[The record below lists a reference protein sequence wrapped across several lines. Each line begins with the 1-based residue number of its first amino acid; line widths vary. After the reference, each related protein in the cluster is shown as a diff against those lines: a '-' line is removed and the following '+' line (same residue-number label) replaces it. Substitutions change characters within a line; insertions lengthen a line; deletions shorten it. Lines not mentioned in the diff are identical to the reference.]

1 MADLLFD
8 CSGCGARLAVDS
20 KGVGQI
26 IHCCHCQ
33 QKVLVPESGVVFCCP
48 NCQSELAVPKGLAGS
63 TRDCVNCGKQIT
75 VPSPT
80 QQTSQKLQL
89 LNPNSMPSAQSRTQ
103 AKAGKRLKC
112 PKCQSVIAFSQEE
125 VEKAKRKYTEFAC
138 PKCGTEVVLPDSP
151 PPPRLCPYCGNEIA
165 KTAILCIH
173 CGTNLQTGRQYGRAP
188 ASTAYSDND
197 QTTTDIF
204 AIVTFSSGVLSIWM
218 YPIVFVPI
226 CFFASLI
233 SYYRLKENS
242 NLKGRGLRL
251 TGAILGVI
259 SSIWL
264 FELRDYFGSK
274 VPIDNSAEVTT
285 QDATTTD
292 AWLQA
297 QKEKYGQ
304 DYGKSEAF
312 SMGYCDGKFWAE
324 GDRKYDSYNSANP
337 EYDKKIKFA
346 GRRGY
351 SEGSTEYG
359 DYWDGYDVGYWEAR
373 HK

>member
-1 MADLLFD
+1 
-8 CSGCGARLAVDS
+8 
-20 KGVGQI
+20 
-26 IHCCHCQ
+26 
-33 QKVLVPESGVVFCCP
+33 
-48 NCQSELAVPKGLAGS
+48 
-63 TRDCVNCGKQIT
+63 
-75 VPSPT
+75 
-80 QQTSQKLQL
+80 
-89 LNPNSMPSAQSRTQ
+89 
-103 AKAGKRLKC
+103 
-112 PKCQSVIAFSQEE
+112 
-125 VEKAKRKYTEFAC
+125 
-138 PKCGTEVVLPDSP
+138 
-151 PPPRLCPYCGNEIA
+151 
-165 KTAILCIH
+165 
-173 CGTNLQTGRQYGRAP
+173 
-188 ASTAYSDND
+188 
-197 QTTTDIF
+197 
-204 AIVTFSSGVLSIWM
+204 M

-304 DYGKSEAF
+304 DYGISEAF

-359 DYWDGYDVGYWEAR
+359 DYWDGYGVGYWEAR